1 MESKIDIFF
10 IIGRIALMKQKL
22 SILFLTLFV
31 ASFCGC
37 AAKKPLLDEVFEQAN
52 KAYDKQAYDAAAI
65 KYQEFIRTAPDT
77 PLSQAAKYFLADCYK
92 QLGEFD
98 KALAAYTE
106 LISQEQESF
115 WVEQALHDKTEL
127 EEVLADFR
135 GQ

>member
-1 MESKIDIFF
+1 M
-10 IIGRIALMKQKL
+10 
-22 SILFLTLFV
+22 
-31 ASFCGC
+31 
-37 AAKKPLLDEVFEQAN
+37 
-52 KAYDKQAYDAAAI
+52 
-65 KYQEFIRTAPDT
+65 RTAPDT